1 MLKLIIN
8 LSASLFEGHK
18 AQHRLDNLCQIA
30 KSFGHPIIYC
40 KQVGGNDSTVFDRQS
55 LAINSNGHIAAHTPA
70 FVESLLYVLVQMT
83 QEDSVLLEGEHAM
96 ELAYWEEEVIEALGV
111 GLTDYLGKCSF
122 EQVVLGLSG
131 GIDSAVVAMLATH
144 AGHPCSRHSAGQWHC
159 DALSISSQGAF
170 DDACALAAS
179 LNTKPDTLPIE
190 PLIVAYEVALSECF
204 AGLLPNLT
212 KENLQS
218 QIWGILWMAYSN
230 KFGSLL
236 LMTDNK
242 E

>member
-1 MLKLIIN
+1 
-8 LSASLFEGHK
+8 
-18 AQHRLDNLCQIA
+18 
-30 KSFGHPIIYC
+30 
-40 KQVGGNDSTVFDRQS
+40 
-55 LAINSNGHIAAHTPA
+55 
-70 FVESLLYVLVQMT
+70 MT

-242 E
+242 ESHSKEYPHQSPAELRVDQKYSDSLPPYDLLDAILGGYMDKAHSIHNIKS